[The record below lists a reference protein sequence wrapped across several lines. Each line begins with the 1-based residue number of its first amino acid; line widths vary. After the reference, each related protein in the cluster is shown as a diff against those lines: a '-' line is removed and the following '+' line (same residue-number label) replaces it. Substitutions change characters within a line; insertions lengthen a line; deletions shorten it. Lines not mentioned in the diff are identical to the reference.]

1 MALAQAAA
9 VGGAQVFQLNAAAGA
24 VTVAHTQ
31 DGDTN
36 MQGRETRGMCRERL
50 GRIEQF
56 IDQTY
61 VSTGKLPGALVQ
73 VWRRGELTL
82 NTALGM
88 ADRERQVPLAEDS
101 IFRIYS
107 MTKPITSVAIMMLLE
122 ECKIALDD
130 PVSKYIPAWE
140 NLGVFAGGFMESF
153 QTRAPARPMLV
164 VDLLRHTSGL
174 TYGFQQNSNVD
185 AAYRKHKLGDL
196 AVEGTLDDMIAKLA
210 TLPLEFSPG
219 EAWNYSVATDVL
231 GYLVGKISGMPFDDF
246 LKQRIF
252 DPLGMVDTAFHVPQ
266 EKIGRFCACYAVGT
280 LGSKVISP
288 RGPMLQD
295 DPQASLYLKKPA
307 FLSGGGGLVSTAADY
322 MRFARMLLNGGELD
336 GVRLLSPKTLA
347 LMTAN
352 HLPGGVDLP
361 RMSRSMFSEAT
372 YEGVG
377 FGLGFATTI
386 APASTLIPGSA
397 GDFFWGGAASTF
409 FWVDPQED
417 LIGLFLT
424 QLLPSSA
431 YPVRRQLRTLVYSAI
446 TEPGAAPR

>member
-1 MALAQAAA
+1 M
-9 VGGAQVFQLNAAAGA
+9 
-24 VTVAHTQ
+24 
-31 DGDTN
+31 D
-36 MQGRETRGMCRERL
+36 MQGRDTQGMCRDRL
-50 GRIEQF
+50 ARIGRF
-56 IDQTY
+56 IDETY
-61 VSTGKLPGALVQ
+61 IANGKLPCALTQ
-73 VWRRGELTL
+73 VWRRGELVV
-82 NTALGM
+82 NSVLGQ
-88 ADRERQVPLAEDS
+88 ADRERQVPLREDS

-153 QTRAPARPMLV
+153 QTRAPARPMQV

-174 TYGFQQNSNVD
+174 TYGFQQNTNVD
-185 AAYRKHKLGDL
+185 AAYRKLKLGDI
-196 AVEGTLDDMIAKLA
+196 ATAGTLDDMIEKLA

-219 EAWNYSVATDVL
+219 EAWNYSVSTDVL
-231 GYLVGKISGMPFDDF
+231 GYLVGKISGIPFETF
-246 LKQRIF
+246 LKERIF
-252 DPLGMVDTAFHVPQ
+252 DPLGMVDTAFHVP
-266 EKIGRFCACYAVGT
+266 EDKVSRFCACYSIGT
-280 LGSKVISP
+280 LGSKVIST

-295 DPQASLYLKKPA
+295 DPLDSPYLKPPG
-307 FLSGGGGLVSTAADY
+307 FVSGGGGLVSTAADY
-322 MRFARMLLNGGELD
+322 MRFARMLLQGGELD
-336 GVRLLSPKTLA
+336 GVRLLGPKTLA

-361 RMSRSMFSEAT
+361 RMSRSMFSEAA

-377 FGLGFATTI
+377 FGLGFATTLT
-386 APASTLIPGSA
+386 PATTLIPGSA
-397 GDFFWGGAASTF
+397 GDLFWGGAASTF

-431 YPVRRQLRTLVYSAI
+431 YAVRRQLRTMVYSAI
-446 TEPGAAPR
+446 TEPGTGAR